1 MKDRIFSGSDVS
13 EAVALAAA
21 NLGLPLAQLRYVVLE
36 AGSPGG
42 RGLSPTPAR
51 IAVLLEDVREADS
64 RRPAAAAALGAGR
77 GSRAGEPRGQAR
89 EIEPRS
95 GIRDTVRAIAE
106 AGGLE
111 VSAEVTDG
119 PEVVRV
125 ELAGADRGFFLEPD
139 GSAEVLRATEHLLL
153 RLYGAALMPRALRL
167 SGEGFREQRD
177 AALAAEARRLA
188 EAVLGDGQARE
199 MLSLNSY
206 ERRVVH
212 MTLAEVPGVTTAS
225 TGEGPTRR
233 LTIAPAAGPEAGPK
247 GDAAPE

>member
-1 MKDRIFSGSDVS
+1 MKDRVFSGSDVS

-64 RRPAAAAALGAGR
+64 RRPPAAYPSDR
-77 GSRAGEPRGQAR
+77 GPRAGEPRGEAR

-95 GIRDTVRAIAE
+95 GIRDTIRAIAE

-111 VSAEVTDG
+111 LSAEVSDG
-119 PEVVRV
+119 PEVLKV
-125 ELAGADRGFFLEPD
+125 ELAGADRGFFMEPD

-188 EAVLGDGQARE
+188 EAVLGDGQPRE
-199 MLSLNSY
+199 MPSLNSY

-225 TGEGPTRR
+225 AGEGPTRR
-233 LTIAPAAGPEAGPK
+233 LTIAPAAGPGAGAK

>member
-1 MKDRIFSGSDVS
+1 MKDRVFSGSDVS

-36 AGSPGG
+36 AGNPGG

-51 IAVLLEDVREADS
+51 IAVLLEDPRESDA
-64 RRPAAAAALGAGR
+64 RRPPPAAYPSDR
-77 GSRAGEPRGQAR
+77 RPRAGEPRGEAR

-95 GIRDTVRAIAE
+95 GIRDTIRAIAE

-111 VSAEVTDG
+111 LSAEVSDG
-119 PEVVRV
+119 PEVMKV
-125 ELAGADRGFFLEPD
+125 ELTGADRGFFLEPD

-188 EAVLGDGQARE
+188 EAVLNDGQPRE
-199 MLSLNSY
+199 MPSLNSY

-212 MTLAEVPGVTTAS
+212 MTLAEVPGITTAS

-233 LTIAPAAGPEAGPK
+233 LTIAPAGGPEAGPK

>member
-1 MKDRIFSGSDVS
+1 VS

-36 AGSPGG
+36 AGNPGG

-51 IAVLLEDVREADS
+51 IAVLLEDPREPDA
-64 RRPAAAAALGAGR
+64 RRPAAPFGTAR
-77 GSRAGEPRGQAR
+77 GPRAGEPRGEAR

-95 GIRDTVRAIAE
+95 GVRETIRAIAE

-111 VSAEVTDG
+111 LSAEVTDG
-119 PEVVRV
+119 PEALKV

-139 GSAEVLRATEHLLL
+139 GSGEVLRATEHLLL

-188 EAVLGDGQARE
+188 EAVLADGQARE
-199 MLSLNSY
+199 MPSLNSY

-225 TGEGPTRR
+225 AGEGPTRR
-233 LTIAPAAGPEAGPK
+233 LTIAPAAGPGAGPK